1 MIDPVGERRPPISPQ
16 LAWRVAVLGGIAL
29 LLFAI
34 VFFRLWYLQVLS
46 GDQYL
51 AEANDNQVRQ
61 ERIQAPRGD
70 IVDRNGETIVT
81 NRRAIVVEI
90 SPTGLPAAEREAAA
104 TWGQKMSQRA
114 LRPDGFKG
122 EPVKIPDIP
131 TQELRE
137 RLRRL
142 AAVLDDTT
150 ATEIQRR
157 IVQSLA
163 QVPYAPIRVETDV
176 PRSVMN
182 YVQERQTLFPNVTVE
197 QVYLRQ
203 YPRTTLAAQMLGTVG
218 EIQLKQLEVEAFPR
232 RQAGHGRR
240 AGRPGVPVRPLSARH
255 RRIARD
261 PGRRAR
267 QPEGRAARGGA
278 EGGSATQ
285 AVARPRAAARGPGCA
300 HRPGQPRRAAGA
312 FVAMNPENGEILGM
326 GSYPSFDPNLLTKPI
341 TQERYDQLFGE
352 QAGSPLFNRAT
363 NGLYSTG
370 STFKVATALA
380 ALQSGTISPSTRIDD
395 NGCVEI
401 GDRKFCNAKSEP
413 NGSVD
418 MQQAIKVSSDVY
430 FYLLGQNLDARKG
443 QVLQKYA
450 RELGFGRDTGID
462 LPTEA
467 DGVVPDR
474 AWRKVRR
481 RGGAEVPQE
490 AQGRELRHLRHARLE
505 HRRQRQPRDRAGRP
519 AGHAAAARR
528 RLRDARRGRPAC
540 RRRTSAW
547 RSRTSPASSSS
558 ASSARPPGASRSTRA
573 PGRSSWT
580 GCTPPTSQAGGTS
593 YDVFSDWPKDL
604 PVYGKTGTAQRTG
617 KPDSVLVRGLR
628 AGRSRAV
635 PDRRRDDGRG
645 VRLLRRRGR
654 GADHAADP
662 LAALRDQEGV
672 RRAGA
677 RARDERRRHSPRRS
691 RLRCGGVLRLPLDP
705 LLIVA
710 TLGLA
715 AISLAAIGISTPGRH
730 PGLAELLPRAP
741 GDLLRRRRGPARRHQ
756 PGGLLAAARAE
767 VRRLRLHDRAD
778 HGRAGLRLRRPRL
791 APRDRPA
798 RSSSSSR
805 PSSARCCSSSRWRG
819 SSSTARAGCATA
831 TRRRSSSCWRSC
843 RPRW

>member
-90 SPTGLPAAEREAAA
+90 SPAGLPAAEREAAA

-218 EIQLKQLEVEAFPR
+218 EIQLKQLGWKHFRGVKQGTVVGQGGLEYQYDRYLRGTDGSREIQVDALGNPKGELREVAPK
-232 RQAGHGRR
+232 AGQRLKLSLDLALQREGQD
-240 AGRPGVPVRPLSARH
+240 ALTGQGNPG
-255 RRIARD
+255 
-261 PGRRAR
+261 
-267 QPEGRAARGGA
+267 
-278 EGGSATQ
+278 
-285 AVARPRAAARGPGCA
+285 
-300 HRPGQPRRAAGA
+300 GQPAA

-380 ALQSGTISPSTRIDD
+380 ALRERHDLALDAHRRQRLR
-395 NGCVEI
+395 
-401 GDRKFCNAKSEP
+401 GDRRP
-413 NGSVD
+413 
-418 MQQAIKVSSDVY
+418 
-430 FYLLGQNLDARKG
+430 
-443 QVLQKYA
+443 QVLQRQERAQRLGRHAAGHQGLLGRLLLPPGPEPRRQEGAGAPEVRPRA
-450 RELGFGRDTGID
+450 RLRPRHRHRPPLGGRRRRPRPRVAQAG
-462 LPTEA
+462 
-467 DGVVPDR
+467 
-474 AWRKVRR
+474 R
-481 RGGAEVPQE
+481 RGGAQVPQE
-490 AQGRELRHLRHARLE
+490 AQGRELRHLRHAWLE
-505 HRRQRQPRDRAGRP
+505 HR
-519 AGHAAAARR
+519 
-528 RLRDARRGRPAC
+528 
-540 RRRTSAW
+540 
-547 RSRTSPASSSS
+547 
-558 ASSARPPGASRSTRA
+558 
-573 PGRSSWT
+573 
-580 GCTPPTSQAGGTS
+580 
-593 YDVFSDWPKDL
+593 
-604 PVYGKTGTAQRTG
+604 
-617 KPDSVLVRGLR
+617 
-628 AGRSRAV
+628 
-635 PDRRRDDGRG
+635 
-645 VRLLRRRGR
+645 
-654 GADHAADP
+654 
-662 LAALRDQEGV
+662 
-672 RRAGA
+672 
-677 RARDERRRHSPRRS
+677 
-691 RLRCGGVLRLPLDP
+691 
-705 LLIVA
+705 
-710 TLGLA
+710 
-715 AISLAAIGISTPGRH
+715 
-730 PGLAELLPRAP
+730 
-741 GDLLRRRRGPARRHQ
+741 
-756 PGGLLAAARAE
+756 
-767 VRRLRLHDRAD
+767 
-778 HGRAGLRLRRPRL
+778 
-791 APRDRPA
+791 
-798 RSSSSSR
+798 
-805 PSSARCCSSSRWRG
+805 
-819 SSSTARAGCATA
+819 
-831 TRRRSSSCWRSC
+831 
-843 RPRW
+843 

>member
-34 VFFRLWYLQVLS
+34 IFFRLWYLQVLS

-90 SPTGLPAAEREAAA
+90 SPAGLPASEREAAA
-104 TWGQKMSQRA
+104 TWGQRMSQRA

-131 TQELRE
+131 TRELRE

-142 AAVLDDTT
+142 AGVLDDTT

-157 IVQSLA
+157 IIQSLA

-176 PRSVMN
+176 PRAVMD
-182 YVQERQTLFPNVTVE
+182 YVQERQTLFPGVTVE

-218 EIQLKQLEVEAFPR
+218 EIQLKQLDWKHFRGVKQGTVVGQGGLEYQYDRYLRGTDGSREIQVDALGNPKGELREVAPKAGQRLKLSLDLALQREGQEALTG
-232 RQAGHGRR
+232 QGN
-240 AGRPGVPVRPLSARH
+240 PG
-255 RRIARD
+255 
-261 PGRRAR
+261 
-267 QPEGRAARGGA
+267 
-278 EGGSATQ
+278 
-285 AVARPRAAARGPGCA
+285 
-300 HRPGQPRRAAGA
+300 GQPAA
-312 FVAMNPENGEILGM
+312 FVAMNPDNGEILGM

-341 TQERYDQLFGE
+341 TQQRYDQLFGE

-380 ALQSGTISPSTRIDD
+380 ALESGTISPSTRVDD

-462 LPTEA
+462 LPSEA

-474 AWRKVRR
+474 AWRKLVGEEELKCRKKR
-481 RGGAEVPQE
+481 KVASCGISDMRGWNTGDNVNLAIGQGDLQATPLQLAVAYATIAEDGRVPTPHVGLE
-490 AQGRELRHLRHARLE
+490 VENESGELI
-505 HRRQRQPRDRAGRP
+505 QRIERS
-519 AGHAAAARR
+519 AARR
-528 RLRDARRGRPAC
+528 IKIDEGVRQVIMDGLHAA
-540 RRRTSAW
+540 
-547 RSRTSPASSSS
+547 
-558 ASSARPPGASRSTRA
+558 
-573 PGRSSWT
+573 
-580 GCTPPTSQAGGTS
+580 TSQEGGTS

-617 KPDSVLVRGLR
+617 KPDTSWY
-628 AGRSRAV
+628 AAYV
-635 PDRRRDDGRG
+635 PGGRG
-645 VRLLRRRGR
+645 RTPIVVAVTVEECGCF
-654 GADHAADP
+654 GA
-662 LAALRDQEGV
+662 E
-672 RRAGA
+672 
-677 RARDERRRHSPRRS
+677 
-691 RLRCGGVLRLPLDP
+691 
-705 LLIVA
+705 
-710 TLGLA
+710 
-715 AISLAAIGISTPGRH
+715 
-730 PGLAELLPRAP
+730 
-741 GDLLRRRRGPARRHQ
+741 
-756 PGGLLAAARAE
+756 AAAPIA
-767 VRRLRLHDRAD
+767 RLILSQHF
-778 HGRAGLRLRRPRL
+778 GVEKKFV
-791 APRDRPA
+791 
-798 RSSSSSR
+798 
-805 PSSARCCSSSRWRG
+805 RG
-819 SSSTARAGCATA
+819 SSN
-831 TRRRSSSCWRSC
+831 TR
-843 RPRW
+843 